1 MTLILIHSFDI
12 IYNKGGVD
20 MIKIAVVDDEQII
33 IDETKKFIERFLNS
47 HSLNFKLYTFNDGK
61 DLLLNKEPYDLIFL
75 DIEMKTLDGIDTAI
89 QIRNYDMNVPIV
101 YITSFSKYWRS
112 AYQVHAFGF
121 IEKPIHYEKIANVLN
136 DFIQMCSEKSSG
148 SVTLK
153 TDEGTVVQNT
163 NEIYYFL
170 IDKRKVCTAYTFK
183 RNFVV
188 KENLNAIY
196 EQLDNVQFYRP
207 HRCCIVNLKYVD
219 CILDFDI
226 IMKNGEFVPVA
237 QKRKKDFLEALH
249 NYLHN

>member
-1 MTLILIHSFDI
+1 
-12 IYNKGGVD
+12 

-33 IDETKKFIERFLNS
+33 IEETKKFIERFFSS
-47 HSLNFKLYTFNDGK
+47 HSLDFKLYTFNDGK
-61 DLLLNKEPYDLIFL
+61 EMLLNKEFYDIIFL

-148 SVTLK
+148 SVALK
-153 TDEGTVVQNT
+153 TDEGTIVQSI

-170 IDKRKVCTAYTFK
+170 IDKRKVCTAYTLK

-196 EQLDNVQFYRP
+196 EQLDHIQFYRP
-207 HRCCIVNLKYVD
+207 HRCCLVNLKYVD
-219 CILDFDI
+219 CISAFDI

-249 NYLHN
+249 KYLHR

>member
-1 MTLILIHSFDI
+1 MFDI
-12 IYNKGGVD
+12 ICCKIKGGVC

-47 HSLNFKLYTFNDGK
+47 YSLDFKLYTFKDGK
-61 DLLLNKEPYDLIFL
+61 DLLLNKDSYDIIFL
-75 DIEMKTLDGIDTAI
+75 DIEMKSLDGIDTAI

-121 IEKPIHYEKIANVLN
+121 IEKPIHYDKIATVLN
-136 DFIQMCSEKSSG
+136 DFIQMCSEKVSKSIN
-148 SVTLK
+148 LK
-153 TDEGTVVQNT
+153 TQQGTILQIT
-163 NEIYYFL
+163 NDIYYFL
-170 IDKRKVCTAYTFK
+170 IDKNKICTAYTFK
-183 RNFVV
+183 KNYVV

-196 EQLDNVQFYRP
+196 EKLDKVQFYSP

-219 CILDFDI
+219 YISDFDI
-226 IMKNGEFVPVA
+226 IMKNGEFVPMA
-237 QKRKKDFLEALH
+237 QKRKKEFFEALH